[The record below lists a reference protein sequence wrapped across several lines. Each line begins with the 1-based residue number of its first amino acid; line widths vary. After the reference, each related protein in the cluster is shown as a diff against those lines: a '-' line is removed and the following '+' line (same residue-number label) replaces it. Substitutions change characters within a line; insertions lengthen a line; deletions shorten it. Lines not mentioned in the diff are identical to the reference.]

1 MYVDVHFREAGVESR
16 VVQRSDYNEEALQW
30 ADAIMTAGGD
40 GTFLLAASRIHQKDK
55 PVIGIN
61 TDPQGSEGY
70 MCLMRK
76 LPKEHFRS
84 ALQRLLD
91 GDFDWLYRQRIRI
104 TLSGDAQNGVGDSID
119 LHDRQL
125 NQEPSTTRWLDAYST
140 PSSSVHRTPQHRSPR
155 CSDAEASLNAVKKS
169 KKRPRSPSERVT
181 VQLPVLALNE
191 VFIGE
196 SLSSRVS
203 YYEIQIDDGKMVKQK
218 SSGIA
223 MCTGT
228 GSTSWYFN
236 INKLTEQCVSELL
249 RIVSDRCE
257 VSLPVD
263 DKKVVSDI
271 CTTFNQQ
278 LIFSPDLRRMAFTVR
293 DPIFN
298 ATFPPITPRGF
309 AEKIVVKSRGY
320 DAHLVVDGGVSYRFN
335 DGAEAS
341 LEVHEED
348 ALQTVIFRMLTSVI
362 LFLFYST
369 ISSALQGKEISEN
382 VIGYLGIPYA
392 KPPLKDRRFK
402 DSEAVLHDETGSYT
416 TWPAGCPGMSTDGKA
431 EDCLYLSLLQAKN
444 TAKKTNTLLIFSNE
458 KLSEKK
464 LTELVSPSLNV
475 AVAGVRTGV
484 LGSLGNAS
492 YGVSDVISAVKL
504 LKDNADV
511 LNIGEVTVWAE
522 SFEAEA
528 VASALSMAAVD
539 RAILVNGNAKT
550 RTVGRGRFPARIEY
564 KIAADLQCDLPS
576 ASQSM
581 DCLRTKSLPDL
592 YAAVN
597 KASAAFHPFGSPFRA
612 VPSNQPSIPTIL
624 GVFKQLPKEYPND
637 SSFDENYTYTDFKR
651 ALAGLLPDS
660 LYRNAPLLRKL
671 VLHQYVYT
679 QGDKKNTYL
688 LFEQMRKALLD
699 RDFIAPTQKLV
710 EELKSNKAAVYLFE
724 FGIDNPPKSCL
735 EDGGW
740 EDIKPF
746 CDKMFQYFTRFA
758 VKGQPT
764 KNSCEPTNPTWPAMG
779 SSKRDY
785 HVILKADGTIE
796 WDSNFHLAS
805 TQLWN
810 HLNGKYVFEE
820 KWLLSSGYVASEY

>member
-1 MYVDVHFREAGVESR
+1 M
-16 VVQRSDYNEEALQW
+16 
-30 ADAIMTAGGD
+30 
-40 GTFLLAASRIHQKDK
+40 
-55 PVIGIN
+55 
-61 TDPQGSEGY
+61 
-70 MCLMRK
+70 
-76 LPKEHFRS
+76 
-84 ALQRLLD
+84 
-91 GDFDWLYRQRIRI
+91 
-104 TLSGDAQNGVGDSID
+104 
-119 LHDRQL
+119 
-125 NQEPSTTRWLDAYST
+125 
-140 PSSSVHRTPQHRSPR
+140 
-155 CSDAEASLNAVKKS
+155 
-169 KKRPRSPSERVT
+169 
-181 VQLPVLALNE
+181 
-191 VFIGE
+191 
-196 SLSSRVS
+196 
-203 YYEIQIDDGKMVKQK
+203 
-218 SSGIA
+218 
-223 MCTGT
+223 
-228 GSTSWYFN
+228 
-236 INKLTEQCVSELL
+236 L
-249 RIVSDRCE
+249 R
-257 VSLPVD
+257 
-263 DKKVVSDI
+263 
-271 CTTFNQQ
+271 
-278 LIFSPDLRRMAFTVR
+278 
-293 DPIFN
+293 
-298 ATFPPITPRGF
+298 
-309 AEKIVVKSRGY
+309 
-320 DAHLVVDGGVSYRFN
+320 
-335 DGAEAS
+335 
-341 LEVHEED
+341 
-348 ALQTVIFRMLTSVI
+348 
-362 LFLFYST
+362 ST

-402 DSEAVLHDETGSYT
+402 FMCLAHECDPLRQSDLTNGVNIPLPQRANLTIFAFNVEHTPIQDSEAVLHDETGSYT

-528 VASALSMAAVD
+528 VASALSMA
-539 RAILVNGNAKT
+539 
-550 RTVGRGRFPARIEY
+550 
-564 KIAADLQCDLPS
+564 
-576 ASQSM
+576 
-581 DCLRTKSLPDL
+581 
-592 YAAVN
+592 
-597 KASAAFHPFGSPFRA
+597 
-612 VPSNQPSIPTIL
+612 
-624 GVFKQLPKEYPND
+624 EYPND

-785 HVILKADGTIE
+785 HVILKLPALDQLELKGRRDAIFKE
-796 WDSNFHLAS
+796 E
-805 TQLWN
+805 TQLLPTELEDDEQDWHRRAAN
-810 HLNGKYVFEE
+810 IGGFDFSEDDALNDLPFHAE
-820 KWLLSSGYVASEY
+820 L

>member
-1 MYVDVHFREAGVESR
+1 LFSYRYCIGCTFFVQFPRIAADCVDTESAKVATCWWGDAAFAHRMRLLPQSIAAALYRDPTTFATANCRRSSGVAHRMEKPTFRPKKVLILSKITRYEFEKRLHSNVDDKQLETLLRRRGSDYHQLLAKHQIHHDYLTTIKSELEEAGVESR
-16 VVQRSDYNEEALQW
+16 VVQRFGYNEEAVQW
-30 ADAIMTAGGD
+30 ADAVMTAGGD
-40 GTFLLAASRIHQKDK
+40 GTFLLAASRIRQRDK

-91 GDFDWLYRQRIRI
+91 GDFSWLYRQRIRI

-125 NQEPSTTRWLDAYST
+125 NQEPSTTRWSDSLSM
-140 PSSSVHRTPQHRSPR
+140 PSSSVHQTAQQRSPR
-155 CSDAEASLNAVKKS
+155 CSDTESSSNAAKKS
-169 KKRPRSPSERVT
+169 KKRPRSPFERVT

-348 ALQTVIFRMLTSVI
+348 ALQTVIFR
-362 LFLFYST
+362 
-369 ISSALQGKEISEN
+369 
-382 VIGYLGIPYA
+382 
-392 KPPLKDRRFK
+392 
-402 DSEAVLHDETGSYT
+402 
-416 TWPAGCPGMSTDGKA
+416 
-431 EDCLYLSLLQAKN
+431 
-444 TAKKTNTLLIFSNE
+444 
-458 KLSEKK
+458 
-464 LTELVSPSLNV
+464 
-475 AVAGVRTGV
+475 
-484 LGSLGNAS
+484 
-492 YGVSDVISAVKL
+492 
-504 LKDNADV
+504 
-511 LNIGEVTVWAE
+511 
-522 SFEAEA
+522 
-528 VASALSMAAVD
+528 
-539 RAILVNGNAKT
+539 
-550 RTVGRGRFPARIEY
+550 
-564 KIAADLQCDLPS
+564 
-576 ASQSM
+576 
-581 DCLRTKSLPDL
+581 
-592 YAAVN
+592 
-597 KASAAFHPFGSPFRA
+597 
-612 VPSNQPSIPTIL
+612 
-624 GVFKQLPKEYPND
+624 
-637 SSFDENYTYTDFKR
+637 
-651 ALAGLLPDS
+651 
-660 LYRNAPLLRKL
+660 
-671 VLHQYVYT
+671 
-679 QGDKKNTYL
+679 
-688 LFEQMRKALLD
+688 
-699 RDFIAPTQKLV
+699 
-710 EELKSNKAAVYLFE
+710 
-724 FGIDNPPKSCL
+724 
-735 EDGGW
+735 
-740 EDIKPF
+740 
-746 CDKMFQYFTRFA
+746 
-758 VKGQPT
+758 
-764 KNSCEPTNPTWPAMG
+764 
-779 SSKRDY
+779 
-785 HVILKADGTIE
+785 
-796 WDSNFHLAS
+796 
-805 TQLWN
+805 
-810 HLNGKYVFEE
+810 
-820 KWLLSSGYVASEY
+820 

>member
-1 MYVDVHFREAGVESR
+1 MRIRLNSNALVQFPRIAADCVDTESAKVATCWWGDAAFAHRMRLLPQSIAAALYRDPTTLAAANCRKSSRIARMEKPTFRPKKVLILSKITRYEFEKRLHSNVDDKQLEALLRRRGSDYHQLLAKHRVHHDYLTTIQSELEEAGVESR

-125 NQEPSTTRWLDAYST
+125 NQEPSTTR
-140 PSSSVHRTPQHRSPR
+140 
-155 CSDAEASLNAVKKS
+155 
-169 KKRPRSPSERVT
+169 KRPRSPSERVT

-348 ALQTVIFRMLTSVI
+348 ALQTVIFR
-362 LFLFYST
+362 
-369 ISSALQGKEISEN
+369 
-382 VIGYLGIPYA
+382 
-392 KPPLKDRRFK
+392 
-402 DSEAVLHDETGSYT
+402 
-416 TWPAGCPGMSTDGKA
+416 
-431 EDCLYLSLLQAKN
+431 
-444 TAKKTNTLLIFSNE
+444 KKTDQ
-458 KLSEKK
+458 KQPRLSK
-464 LTELVSPSLNV
+464 T
-475 AVAGVRTGV
+475 T
-484 LGSLGNAS
+484 
-492 YGVSDVISAVKL
+492 D
-504 LKDNADV
+504 ADPF
-511 LNIGEVTVWAE
+511 ARY
-522 SFEAEA
+522 
-528 VASALSMAAVD
+528 SMM
-539 RAILVNGNAKT
+539 L
-550 RTVGRGRFPARIEY
+550 
-564 KIAADLQCDLPS
+564 ADQ
-576 ASQSM
+576 
-581 DCLRTKSLPDL
+581 
-592 YAAVN
+592 
-597 KASAAFHPFGSPFRA
+597 
-612 VPSNQPSIPTIL
+612 
-624 GVFKQLPKEYPND
+624 
-637 SSFDENYTYTDFKR
+637 
-651 ALAGLLPDS
+651 
-660 LYRNAPLLRKL
+660 
-671 VLHQYVYT
+671 
-679 QGDKKNTYL
+679 
-688 LFEQMRKALLD
+688 
-699 RDFIAPTQKLV
+699 LV
-710 EELKSNKAAVYLFE
+710 EE
-724 FGIDNPPKSCL
+724 
-735 EDGGW
+735 
-740 EDIKPF
+740 
-746 CDKMFQYFTRFA
+746 
-758 VKGQPT
+758 
-764 KNSCEPTNPTWPAMG
+764 
-779 SSKRDY
+779 
-785 HVILKADGTIE
+785 
-796 WDSNFHLAS
+796 
-805 TQLWN
+805 
-810 HLNGKYVFEE
+810 
-820 KWLLSSGYVASEY
+820 